1 METKLNYKVT
11 HQEAWVSYL
20 LLSVVFEYNEKTYT
34 AKADYINGGFGI
46 DNLEVVDDCYDEVVD
61 DDIVKIGEE
70 LIYNLEINNNTIT
83 W

>member
-11 HQEAWVSYL
+11 HQEAWVSSF
-20 LLSVVFEYNEKTYT
+20 LLSVEFECNEKV
-34 AKADYINGGFGI
+34 YIARGEYVNGGWGY
-46 DNLEVVDDCYDEVVD
+46 DNFEVVDDCYDEVVD

>member
-11 HQEAWVSYL
+11 HQEAWVSNF
-20 LLSVVFEYNEKTYT
+20 LLSVEFEYNEKVYT
-34 AKADYINGGFGI
+34 ARGEYVNGGWGTENFDVIDEDEVEVI
-46 DNLEVVDDCYDEVVD
+46 DNE
-61 DDIVKIGEE
+61 IVKIGEE